1 MARVSRNYG
10 SDGQIC
16 NLMTI
21 RTEAKICILHRIN
34 VINKQNNLKTTQQE
48 NRIGVI
54 RRFDKSWQHLWKQL
68 EQALHYSKEN
78 FDWKNSKHNDR

>member
-1 MARVSRNYG
+1 
-10 SDGQIC
+10 
-16 NLMTI
+16 MTI

-54 RRFDKSWQHLWKQL
+54 RRFDKS
-68 EQALHYSKEN
+68 
-78 FDWKNSKHNDR
+78 